1 MSTESVS
8 SEHGSPLS
16 SFSEPTTTDTSL
28 GSETP
33 KSVTTAQTSPL
44 SSDAEEIKQA
54 VEAGL
59 SESIINEELA
69 MEKQSKQEQEELLKA
84 EAQAQFDKTIKAQ
97 RMKRLKF
104 LLEKS
109 GAYATIL
116 STKLAKQQEEARERG
131 AQLDAAAVD
140 ATNVATTATD
150 AAEQPTETPT
160 RILPARRGRPKR
172 AAATAANASL
182 KKRKLT
188 DADYQLTDYIEEED
202 VKKRKQQNGSV
213 SKAIIQE
220 QSNAKKE
227 LKKGP
232 ITKPSFSAR
241 QPALVTGGVLRDYQL
256 AGVEWLIS
264 LWENG
269 LNGILADEMGLGKT
283 LQTIGFIAHLKA
295 MKVGGPYLIAAP
307 LSTLANWVNEFRR
320 FAPSINV
327 LLYHG
332 TKEER
337 QHMVNH
343 KLKKLKETSDAFPVI
358 ITSYEIIMNDR
369 KLLQRYNW
377 KYIVIDEGHR
387 LKNMN
392 CKLIRELK
400 SYSSANRLLLSGTPL
415 QNNLSE
421 LWSLLNFLLP
431 DIFDDL
437 DMFQSWFD
445 FSDINA
451 KEGQERIMREEEED
465 NIVSSLHTIL
475 RPFLL
480 RRLKTDVETSLPK
493 KKEYLLYAPLTQP
506 QKDLYDAII
515 KRDIRDYLIKK
526 KIANPEDGNE
536 QAAQAESSNHTR
548 TSKKTNISYKE
559 ESDAAFFKKLEEEPE
574 EGQVDHK
581 AIARHEKKVNAVKQI
596 NNMHLQNLV
605 MQLRKVCNHPFLF
618 DWPLDPKTDLPLIS
632 NQLAAQSGKILLL
645 DRLLTGLFD
654 RGHKVLVFSQMTK
667 MLNILEDWA
676 TDLKH
681 WPVCRLDGSVSQEER
696 RDQIAEFSKPNS
708 KIKLFLLSTRAGGLG
723 INLTAADTVVIFDS
737 DWNPQMDLQ
746 AQDRVH
752 RIGQTKPVL
761 IYRLVAANTV
771 EAKMLEK
778 ATGKRRLEK
787 LVISQG
793 KFKSPVNK
801 VRETTVRELAD
812 ILASADG
819 EQIQI
824 VAEGDKVI
832 SDEDLDKLLDRS
844 SSVFESTNT
853 NDNEQF
859 KEIDLEQQMKDQD
872 PFASRS

>member
-8 SEHGSPLS
+8 SEHGSPS
-16 SFSEPTTTDTSL
+16 SLFSEPTTRDGSL

-33 KSVTTAQTSPL
+33 KSATTAQTSPL
-44 SSDAEEIKQA
+44 SSDGEEVKQA
-54 VEAGL
+54 LEAGL
-59 SESIINEELA
+59 TESIINEELA
-69 MEKQSKQEQEELLKA
+69 MEKQSEQEKEELMKA

-104 LLEKS
+104 LLERS
-109 GAYATIL
+109 GAYAAIL

-131 AQLDAAAVD
+131 AQLDAAVVP
-140 ATNVATTATD
+140 TTVAD
-150 AAEQPTETPT
+150 AAEQPTKTAT
-160 RILPARRGRPKR
+160 RHLPARRGRSKR

-227 LKKGP
+227 LKEGP

-307 LSTLANWVNEFRR
+307 LSTLANWVIEFRR

-358 ITSYEIIMNDR
+358 ITSYEIVMNDR
-369 KLLQRYNW
+369 KVLQKYNW

-480 RRLKTDVETSLPK
+480 RRLKTDVESSLPK

-515 KRDIRDYLIKK
+515 KRDVRDYLIKK
-526 KIANPEDGNE
+526 KIADPEDE
-536 QAAQAESSNHTR
+536 DDDDDEAAESSDNTR
-548 TSKKTNISYKE
+548 KSKKISINYKE
-559 ESDAAFFKKLEEEPE
+559 KSNTEFFKSLEKEPE
-574 EGQVDHK
+574 EEEEIDHK
-581 AIARHEKKVNAVKQI
+581 AIARREKRVNAVKQI

-618 DWPLDPKTDLPLIS
+618 DWPLDPKTDQPLIS
-632 NQLAAQSGKILLL
+632 NELAAQSGKVLLL

-761 IYRLVAANTV
+761 VYRLVAAKTV
-771 EAKMLEK
+771 EAKMLER

-844 SSVFESTNT
+844 PSVFESTNT
-853 NDNEQF
+853 SDNDQF
-859 KEIDLEQQMKDQD
+859 QEIDLEQQMKDQD
-872 PFASRS
+872 PFASRL